1 MAGAKRT
8 VWDLALEIT
17 GQDKGAKA
25 ALASIKANIK
35 DVQDAG
41 KNLSKDF
48 KAFAGNASKL
58 ALGAVAGVAA
68 AGTAVITMANSFA
81 TAGDQ
86 VAKTAD
92 SLGMAI
98 EGYQKLKYAMTDSG
112 VEAGEFDSAIQKMT
126 NTINQGAAGNE
137 AARKQLEGIG
147 LDAAKLASMRPEQ
160 AFERIADYMQT
171 LPDDAARAN
180 VAITLFGKT
189 AGPRMAQA
197 MKQGSA
203 GIQALGAEA
212 ESLGVIF
219 SESQARASEE
229 YGNQLSRLG
238 QAVTGMKN
246 QFIGGAIGP
255 LTEAFS
261 TLRGAL
267 QDQMPMIQ
275 ELGAKFGLWLGDM
288 VARLPEIIEKI
299 KEVAPNVWDNVTKV
313 KDFVGGWKNLAIIIG
328 TLMSLK
334 TILSGVKVVMS
345 AVTYAQT
352 AYNAAVN
359 ISKSAIVAYKAAQ
372 TAAAAAGKGLTVVQW
387 AMNAAM
393 AANPI
398 GLIIAAVAALIAII
412 VLVVKNWDKIKEA
425 MGKVWEKAKEVFG
438 KVKDFIVGVFGKIK
452 DFVFGIFDG
461 IKNFFSNLWEGIKN
475 VVSKGFEGLKELFF
489 KFHPLGIIIKNWD
502 KITDFFKGVWEGV
515 KNVFTNAWN
524 GIKEGAG
531 KAWSG
536 IKDVAGKTWEG
547 IKGAASKAG
556 GFLKNNW
563 KTIALGMV
571 NPWAGG
577 LKAMYDHNEK
587 FRNFVD
593 KSFGKIK
600 EVAGAVWD
608 KMPGGVKNVF
618 SKVGKTISGVIDGIK
633 GFFTGLWDA
642 IKQGPSATFAYLKNA
657 FFGLWE
663 GIKGLGAKA
672 LEGLKK
678 GFSNFKEAVSK
689 NISAVGNFFKNV
701 WSGTVNFVKGALQGM
716 GNFFRTVFDGIKTA
730 VGAVGNFFQN
740 IWNGAVN
747 FVKGIIDGFRSFFS
761 GVFDTIRTVIGLF
774 SDFFKNVFTDPVGAV
789 KNLFFGIVDVF
800 KGIFDSIKEKV
811 QSFVSFFTDK
821 FKIVGDVIGGVQN
834 FLGGVGNAV
843 SGAVGGVKN
852 FVGGLFGHAEGGIFN
867 TRHVAEIGEKGPEA
881 VVPLNNSPNGFDI
894 WKEAGMIGGYMKKA
908 ATESAGGATSS
919 ETPPALQAA
928 ASKISDGGGQTI
940 NIDLQMTNHFGASSP
955 GGNAASQLQAAG
967 QNIVD
972 DLETRVKDILDNIAR
987 NNRRVGFA

>member
-1 MAGAKRT
+1 MAGAKKT

-41 KNLSKDF
+41 KKLGKDF
-48 KAFAGNASKL
+48 STFTSNASKL
-58 ALGAVAGVAA
+58 ALGVVGGVAA
-68 AGTAVITMANSFA
+68 AGAGVIAMANSFA

-112 VEAGEFDSAIQKMT
+112 IEAGEFDSAIQKMT

-137 AARKQLEGIG
+137 AAQKQLESIG
-147 LDAAKLASMRPEQ
+147 LSASKLASMKPEQ

-171 LPDDAARAN
+171 LPDDASRAN
-180 VAITLFGKT
+180 AAIVLFGKT
-189 AGPRMAQA
+189 AGPKMAAA
-197 MKQGSA
+197 MRKGSA

-212 ESLGVIF
+212 ESLGIIF

-255 LTEAFS
+255 LTEAFQ

-267 QDQMPMIQ
+267 QEQMPVIQ
-275 ELGAKFGLWLGDM
+275 ELGARFGAWLGDM
-288 VARLPEIIEKI
+288 VSRLPEIIAKI
-299 KEVAPNVWDNVTKV
+299 KEVATNVWDNITKV

-328 TLMSLK
+328 VLMSLK
-334 TILSGVKVVMS
+334 TALSGIKVVIS

-438 KVKDFIVGVFGKIK
+438 KIKDFILGIFTKIK
-452 DFVFGIFDG
+452 DFIAGVF
-461 IKNFFSNLWEGIKN
+461 EGIKN
-475 VVSKGFEGLKELFF
+475 IVS
-489 KFHPLGIIIKNWD
+489 GIG
-502 KITDFFKGVWEGV
+502 DFFGGVFN
-515 KNVFTNAWN
+515 K
-524 GIKEGAG
+524 IKDGAI

-536 IKDVAGKTWEG
+536 IKDTAGKAWDG

-563 KTIALGMV
+563 KSIAIGMV
-571 NPWAGG
+571 SPVAGG
-577 LKAMYDHNEK
+577 LTALYKNHEG
-587 FRNFVD
+587 FRNAVD
-593 KSFGKIK
+593 GVWGKIK
-600 EVAGAVWD
+600 DVGGKALAKIED
-608 KMPGGVKNVF
+608 RFPGLVGVGRDVF
-618 SKVGKTISGVIDGIK
+618 G
-633 GFFTGLWDA
+633 A
-642 IKQGPSATFAYLKNA
+642 IKQAAKGDFSGIKDLGNRSLDGLKNGFA
-657 FFGLWE
+657 NFKDVASEKLSAVGDFFGNVGE
-663 GIKGLGAKA
+663 GIK
-672 LEGLKK
+672 
-678 GFSNFKEAVSK
+678 
-689 NISAVGNFFKNV
+689 NIAGSVGNFFKVTWEN
-701 WSGTVNFVKGALQGM
+701 
-716 GNFFRTVFDGIKTA
+716 A
-730 VGAVGNFFQN
+730 VG
-740 IWNGAVN
+740 
-747 FVKGIIDGFRSFFS
+747 FVKGIIDGFKSFFNS
-761 GVFDTIRTVIGLF
+761 VFDTIKTVIGLF
-774 SDFFKNVFTDPVGAV
+774 SDFFKNVFTDPIGAV
-789 KNLFFGIVDVF
+789 KNLFFGLVDVI

-811 QSFVSFFTDK
+811 QSFVKFFTDK
-821 FKIVGDVIGGVQN
+821 FKIVGDVIDGVKN
-834 FLGGVGNAV
+834 FLGGVGDKV
-843 SGAVGGVKN
+843 SGAVSGVKN
-852 FVGGLFGHAEGGIFN
+852 FVGGLFGHADGGIFT
-867 TRHVAEIGEKGPEA
+867 TRHIAEICEKGPEA
-881 VVPLNNSPNGFDI
+881 VIPLNNSKSGFDI
-894 WKEAGMIGGYMKKA
+894 WKEAGMIGGYIKQ
-908 ATESAGGATSS
+908 ATAQNTGTTKT
-919 ETPPALQAA
+919 ETPSVMQAA
-928 ASKISDGGGQTI
+928 ASKVTNNNGGHSLNFEISISNSFSGTPDSSMISQIESAGQT
-940 NIDLQMTNHFGASSP
+940 
-955 GGNAASQLQAAG
+955 AAEDMVSK
-967 QNIVD
+967 
-972 DLETRVKDILDNIAR
+972 VKDALAVIMRDQKRL
-987 NNRRVGFA
+987 VFT